1 MLAQIPLATL
11 AALLLVG
18 ADRAPSMKFPAPA
31 HATTIASTTL
41 STTSPKTA
49 STTSQS
55 AVLTNA
61 PAQQLNKAAPA
72 MNSPSTARSDTT
84 QTAPAETRLP
94 VWVYFQELRTQPC
107 QVCETPITD
116 LAVARRTQRRTLA
129 GVVDIHDMPLPQ
141 ECANAITATGATV
154 RVQSRWLNAIS
165 ALATPAQITALQK
178 LPQVLRVEHVRRGR
192 SIARDEMST
201 AAPLTQFTDDTD
213 IYGNAALQV
222 DQIDVRRLHNAG
234 YRGNGII
241 IGILDS
247 GFHRVH
253 EAFHSVEHPLQVIAE
268 WDFVKNDNNTDIQTG
283 DYATQHKH
291 GTWILG
297 TMAAYL
303 PNQMVGTAYEAR
315 FVLAKTE
322 NVASETS
329 IEEDFYVAGLEFV
342 EAHGADV
349 ATSSLGYIDWYTQAD
364 MNGVTAVTSIAV
376 NIATANGVVC
386 LTAAGNEG
394 HDTNAATN
402 TLIAPADAMQV
413 LTCGAV
419 DSAGTIA
426 SFSSSG
432 PSADGRVKPEILAM
446 GVTTATVNSTNTT
459 GLSGV
464 SGTSLSTPLLA
475 GAVAC
480 LLQARPDFTV
490 DSLRTALFATAS
502 RSDSSGTHP
511 DPLFV
516 TGYGIVKAFPAS
528 QFVTPCVGDIDGSRT
543 VDCADVGLVL
553 LDTGA
558 CVGCAADIDGSGFV
572 DSADVGLVLLNS
584 GACP

>member
-1 MLAQIPLATL
+1 MI
-11 AALLLVG
+11 
-18 ADRAPSMKFPAPA
+18 
-31 HATTIASTTL
+31 
-41 STTSPKTA
+41 
-49 STTSQS
+49 
-55 AVLTNA
+55 
-61 PAQQLNKAAPA
+61 
-72 MNSPSTARSDTT
+72 
-84 QTAPAETRLP
+84 
-94 VWVYFQELRTQPC
+94 
-107 QVCETPITD
+107 
-116 LAVARRTQRRTLA
+116 
-129 GVVDIHDMPLPQ
+129 GV
-141 ECANAITATGATV
+141 
-154 RVQSRWLNAIS
+154 
-165 ALATPAQITALQK
+165 
-178 LPQVLRVEHVRRGR
+178 
-192 SIARDEMST
+192 
-201 AAPLTQFTDDTD
+201 
-213 IYGNAALQV
+213 
-222 DQIDVRRLHNAG
+222 
-234 YRGNGII
+234 
-241 IGILDS
+241 LDS
-247 GFHRVH
+247 GFRRVH
-253 EAFHSVEHPLQVIAE
+253 QAFKSVEHPLQVIAE

-283 DYATQHKH
+283 DNSEQHKH

-303 PNQMVGTAYEAR
+303 PNQIIGTAYEAR

-322 NVASETS
+322 DVPTETP
-329 IEEDFYVAGLEFV
+329 IEEDYYVAGLEFV

-349 ATSSLGYIDWYTQAD
+349 VTSSIGYIDWYLQAD
-364 MNGVTAVTSIAV
+364 MNGVTAVTTKAV

-446 GVTTATVNSTNTT
+446 GVTTVTVNSTNTT

-528 QFVTPCVGDIDGSRT
+528 QFVTPCVGDLDGSRT
-543 VDCADVGLVL
+543 VDGRVR
-553 LDTGA
+553 
-558 CVGCAADIDGSGFV
+558 
-572 DSADVGLVLLNS
+572 
-584 GACP
+584 

>member
-1 MLAQIPLATL
+1 MIAQIPLATL

-18 ADRAPSMKFPAPA
+18 ADRAPSMKFLAPAPA
-31 HATTIASTTL
+31 TTITST
-41 STTSPKTA
+41 TA

-55 AVLTNA
+55 AALTNA
-61 PAQQLNKAAPA
+61 PAQQLNKAAPSI
-72 MNSPSTARSDTT
+72 NSPSTERSNAT
-84 QTAPAETRLP
+84 QTAPTETRLP

-107 QVCETPITD
+107 EACETAITD
-116 LAVARRTQRRTLA
+116 LAVARRSQRRTLP

-165 ALATPAQITALQK
+165 ALATPAQISALQK

-201 AAPLTQFTDDTD
+201 ATPLNQFAAATD
-213 IYGNAALQV
+213 IYGTAAAQV

-234 YRGNGII
+234 YRGNGIV
-241 IGILDS
+241 IGVLDS
-247 GFHRVH
+247 GFRRVH
-253 EAFHSVEHPLQVIAE
+253 QAFKSVEHPLQVIAE

-283 DYATQHKH
+283 DNSEQQKH

-297 TMAAYL
+297 TMAAYW
-303 PNQMVGTAYEAR
+303 PNQIVGTAYEAR

-322 NVASETS
+322 DVPTETP
-329 IEEDFYVAGLEFV
+329 IEEDYYVAGLEFV
-342 EAHGADV
+342 EAHGADIV
-349 ATSSLGYIDWYTQAD
+349 TSSLGYIDWYTQAD
-364 MNGVTAVTSIAV
+364 MNGVTAVTTKAV

-394 HDTNAATN
+394 HDTNPATN
-402 TLIAPADAMQV
+402 RLIAPADAMQV

-419 DSAGTIA
+419 DSAGAIA
-426 SFSSSG
+426 SFSSDG
-432 PSADGRVKPEILAM
+432 PSADGRVKPEILAL

-459 GLSGV
+459 GLTGV

-502 RSDSSGTHP
+502 RSDASGTHP

-516 TGYGIVKAFPAS
+516 AGYGIMKAFPAS
-528 QFVTPCVGDIDGSRT
+528 QFLTPCLGDLDSSREVDAADVSIT
-543 VDCADVGLVL
+543 LLEFGDCA
-553 LDTGA
+553 
-558 CVGCAADIDGSGFV
+558 GCAADLDNSGSV
-572 DSADVGLVLLNS
+572 DSGDVSLVLINS
-584 GACP
+584 GACQ

>member
-1 MLAQIPLATL
+1 VRAIPTQA
-11 AALLLVG
+11 
-18 ADRAPSMKFPAPA
+18 APSMMRPTPTQAAPAPA
-31 HATTIASTTL
+31 STTATT
-41 STTSPKTA
+41 TA
-49 STTSQS
+49 T
-55 AVLTNA
+55 TNA
-61 PAQQLNKAAPA
+61 PAQQLNKTIQA
-72 MNSPSTARSDTT
+72 
-84 QTAPAETRLP
+84 APAETRLP
-94 VWVYFQELRTQPC
+94 VWVYFKELRAQPC
-107 QVCETPITD
+107 EACETAITD
-116 LAVARRTQRRTLA
+116 LAVARRSQRRTLP
-129 GVVDIHDMPLPQ
+129 GIVDIHDMPLPQ
-141 ECANAITATGATV
+141 ECVNAVAATGATV

-192 SIARDEMST
+192 SNARDEMST
-201 AAPLTQFTDDTD
+201 ATPMQQFAAATD
-213 IYGNAALQV
+213 IYGNAAVQV

-234 YRGNGII
+234 YRGNGIV

-253 EAFHSVEHPLQVIAE
+253 QAFQSVEHPLQVIAE

-283 DYATQHKH
+283 DNSEQHKH

-303 PNQMVGTAYEAR
+303 PNQMIGTAYEAR

-322 NVASETS
+322 DVPTETP
-329 IEEDFYVAGLEFV
+329 IEEDYYVAGLEFV

-349 ATSSLGYIDWYTQAD
+349 VTSSLGYIDWYTQAD
-364 MNGVTAVTSIAV
+364 MNGVTAVTTKAV

-446 GVTTATVNSTNTT
+446 GVTTVTVNSTNTT

-528 QFVTPCVGDIDGSRT
+528 QFVTPCVGDLDGSRT
-543 VDCADVGLVL
+543 VDSADVGLVL

-558 CVGCAADIDGSGFV
+558 CVGCAADIDGSSFV

>member
-18 ADRAPSMKFPAPA
+18 ADRAPSMKFLAPA
-31 HATTIASTTL
+31 I
-41 STTSPKTA
+41 
-49 STTSQS
+49 
-55 AVLTNA
+55 
-61 PAQQLNKAAPA
+61 
-72 MNSPSTARSDTT
+72 NSPSTERSDAT

-94 VWVYFQELRTQPC
+94 VWVYFQELRAQPC
-107 QVCETPITD
+107 EACETAITD
-116 LAVARRTQRRTLA
+116 LAVARRSQRRTLP

-192 SIARDEMST
+192 SNARDEMST
-201 AAPLTQFTDDTD
+201 ATPMAQFAAATD
-213 IYGNAALQV
+213 IYGTAAAQV

-234 YRGNGII
+234 YRGNGIV
-241 IGILDS
+241 IGVLDS
-247 GFHRVH
+247 GFRRVH
-253 EAFHSVEHPLQVIAE
+253 QSFKSVEHPLQVIAE

-283 DYATQHKH
+283 DNSEQHKH

-297 TMAAYL
+297 TMAAYW
-303 PNQMVGTAYEAR
+303 PNQIVGTAYEAR

-322 NVASETS
+322 DVPTETP
-329 IEEDFYVAGLEFV
+329 IEEDYYVAGLEFV
-342 EAHGADV
+342 EAHGADIV
-349 ATSSLGYIDWYTQAD
+349 TSSLGYIDWYTQAD
-364 MNGVTAVTSIAV
+364 MNGVTAVTTKAV

-394 HDTNAATN
+394 HDTNPATN
-402 TLIAPADAMQV
+402 RLIAPADAMQV

-419 DSAGTIA
+419 DSAGAIA
-426 SFSSSG
+426 SFSSDG
-432 PSADGRVKPEILAM
+432 PSADGRVKPEILAL

-459 GLSGV
+459 GLTGV

-502 RSDSSGTHP
+502 RSDASGTHP

-516 TGYGIVKAFPAS
+516 TGYGIMKACPAS
-528 QFVTPCVGDIDGSRT
+528 QFLTPCLGDLDGSREVAAADVSIT
-543 VDCADVGLVL
+543 LLDFGDCA
-553 LDTGA
+553 
-558 CVGCAADIDGSGFV
+558 GCAAVVDNSGTV
-572 DSADVGLVLLNS
+572 DSGDVSLVLINS
-584 GACP
+584 GACQ

>member
-1 MLAQIPLATL
+1 MTPLLALTSMTALMLTVQQTSSFWKVPTTAT
-11 AALLLVG
+11 
-18 ADRAPSMKFPAPA
+18 R
-31 HATTIASTTL
+31 TTL
-41 STTSPKTA
+41 N
-49 STTSQS
+49 
-55 AVLTNA
+55 AV
-61 PAQQLNKAAPA
+61 QRAAPA
-72 MNSPSTARSDTT
+72 IKSPSTARSDAAP
-84 QTAPAETRLP
+84 TAPAETRLP
-94 VWVYFQELRTQPC
+94 VWVYFQELRAQPC
-107 QVCETPITD
+107 EACETPITD

-192 SIARDEMST
+192 SIAREEMST
-201 AAPLTQFTDDTD
+201 AAPLTQFADDTD

-234 YRGNGII
+234 YRGNGIV
-241 IGILDS
+241 IGVLDS
-247 GFHRVH
+247 GFRRVH
-253 EAFHSVEHPLQVIAE
+253 QAFQSVEHPLQVIAE

-322 NVASETS
+322 DVATETP

-364 MNGVTAVTSIAV
+364 MNGVTAVTTKAV
-376 NIATANGVVC
+376 NIATANGLVC
-386 LTAAGNEG
+386 LTAAGNSG
-394 HDTNAATN
+394 HDTNPATN
-402 TLIAPADAMQV
+402 TLVAPADAMQV

-419 DSAGTIA
+419 NSAGGIA
-426 SFSSSG
+426 NFSSSG
-432 PSADGRVKPEILAM
+432 PSADGRVKPEILAL
-446 GVTTATVNSTNTT
+446 GEFTSTINSTATS
-459 GLSGV
+459 GLSTLN
-464 SGTSLSTPLLA
+464 GTSLSTPLLA

-480 LLQARPDFTV
+480 VLQARPDFTV

-502 RSDSSGTHP
+502 QSDASGAHS

-516 TGYGIVKAFPAS
+516 TGYGIMQAFAAS
-528 QFVTPCVGDIDGSRT
+528 QFVTPCLGDLDGSRE
-543 VDCADVGLVL
+543 
-553 LDTGA
+553 
-558 CVGCAADIDGSGFV
+558 V
-572 DSADVGLVLLNS
+572 DSADVSMALLDFGDCAACAADLDHSGNVDSGDVALVLLSS
-584 GACP
+584 GACQ

>member
-11 AALLLVG
+11 TALLLVG
-18 ADRAPSMKFPAPA
+18 ADRAPSMKFLAPAP
-31 HATTIASTTL
+31 ATTIASTT
-41 STTSPKTA
+41 A
-49 STTSQS
+49 STSSQS
-55 AVLTNA
+55 AALTNA

-72 MNSPSTARSDTT
+72 MKSPFNARSDATP
-84 QTAPAETRLP
+84 TAPTETRLP
-94 VWVYFQELRTQPC
+94 VWVYFQELRAQPC

-116 LAVARRTQRRTLA
+116 LAVARRSQRRTLP

-201 AAPLTQFTDDTD
+201 AAPLTQFADDTD

-234 YRGNGII
+234 YRGNGIV
-241 IGILDS
+241 IGVLDS
-247 GFHRVH
+247 GFRRVH
-253 EAFHSVEHPLQVIAE
+253 QAFQSVEHPLQVIAE

-322 NVASETS
+322 DIATETP

-364 MNGVTAVTSIAV
+364 MNGVTAVTTKAV
-376 NIATANGVVC
+376 NIATANGLVC
-386 LTAAGNEG
+386 LTAAGNSG
-394 HDTNAATN
+394 HDTNPATN
-402 TLIAPADAMQV
+402 TLVAPADAMQV

-419 DSAGTIA
+419 NSAGGIA
-426 SFSSSG
+426 NFSSSG
-432 PSADGRVKPEILAM
+432 PSADGRVKPEILAL
-446 GVTTATVNSTNTT
+446 GEFTSTINSTATS
-459 GLSGV
+459 GLSTLN
-464 SGTSLSTPLLA
+464 GTSLSTPLLA

-480 LLQARPDFTV
+480 VLQARPDFTV

-502 RSDSSGTHP
+502 QSDASGAHS

-516 TGYGIVKAFPAS
+516 TGYGIMQAFAAS
-528 QFVTPCVGDIDGSRT
+528 QFVTPCLGDLDGSRE
-543 VDCADVGLVL
+543 
-553 LDTGA
+553 
-558 CVGCAADIDGSGFV
+558 V
-572 DSADVGLVLLNS
+572 DSADVSMALLDFGDCSGCAADLDNSGNVDSGDVALVLLSS
-584 GACP
+584 GACQ

>member
-11 AALLLVG
+11 TALLLVG
-18 ADRAPSMKFPAPA
+18 ADRAPSMKFLAPAP
-31 HATTIASTTL
+31 ATTIASTT
-41 STTSPKTA
+41 A
-49 STTSQS
+49 STSSQS
-55 AVLTNA
+55 AALTNA

-72 MNSPSTARSDTT
+72 MKSPFNARSDATP
-84 QTAPAETRLP
+84 TAPTETRLP
-94 VWVYFQELRTQPC
+94 VWVYFQELRAQPC

-116 LAVARRTQRRTLA
+116 LAVARRSQRRTLP

-201 AAPLTQFTDDTD
+201 AAPLTQFADDTD

-234 YRGNGII
+234 YRGNGIV
-241 IGILDS
+241 IGVLDS
-247 GFHRVH
+247 GFRRVH
-253 EAFHSVEHPLQVIAE
+253 QAFQSVEHPLQVIAE

-322 NVASETS
+322 DVATETP

-364 MNGVTAVTSIAV
+364 MNGVTAVTTKAV
-376 NIATANGVVC
+376 NIATANGLVC
-386 LTAAGNEG
+386 LTAAGNSG
-394 HDTNAATN
+394 HDTNPATN
-402 TLIAPADAMQV
+402 TLVAPADAMQV

-419 DSAGTIA
+419 NSAGGIA
-426 SFSSSG
+426 NFSSSG
-432 PSADGRVKPEILAM
+432 PSADGRVKPEILAL
-446 GVTTATVNSTNTT
+446 GEFTSTINSTATS
-459 GLSGV
+459 GLSTLN
-464 SGTSLSTPLLA
+464 GTSLSTPLLA

-480 LLQARPDFTV
+480 VLQARPDFTV

-502 RSDSSGTHP
+502 QSDASGAHS

-516 TGYGIVKAFPAS
+516 TGYGIMQAFAAS
-528 QFVTPCVGDIDGSRT
+528 QFVTPCLGDLDGSRE
-543 VDCADVGLVL
+543 
-553 LDTGA
+553 
-558 CVGCAADIDGSGFV
+558 V
-572 DSADVGLVLLNS
+572 DSADVSMALLDFGDCAGCAADLDNSGNVDSGDVALVLLSS
-584 GACP
+584 GACQ

>member
-1 MLAQIPLATL
+1 MIAQIPLATL
-11 AALLLVG
+11 ATLLLVG
-18 ADRAPSMKFPAPA
+18 ADRAPSMKF
-31 HATTIASTTL
+31 L
-41 STTSPKTA
+41 
-49 STTSQS
+49 
-55 AVLTNA
+55 
-61 PAQQLNKAAPA
+61 APA
-72 MNSPSTARSDTT
+72 MNSPSTARSAAT
-84 QTAPAETRLP
+84 QTAPAKNRLP
-94 VWVYFQELRTQPC
+94 VWVYFQELRAQPC
-107 QVCETPITD
+107 QACETAITD
-116 LAVARRTQRRTLA
+116 LAVARRTQRRTLP

-192 SIARDEMST
+192 SNARDEMST
-201 AAPLTQFTDDTD
+201 AAPLNQFAAATDL
-213 IYGNAALQV
+213 YGTAALQV

-234 YRGNGII
+234 YRGNGIV

-303 PNQMVGTAYEAR
+303 PNQIIGTAYEAR

-322 NVASETS
+322 DVPTETP

-342 EAHGADV
+342 EANGADL

-364 MNGVTAVTSIAV
+364 MNGVTAVTTKAV
-376 NIATANGVVC
+376 NIATANGLVC
-386 LTAAGNEG
+386 LTAAGNAG

-402 TLIAPADAMQV
+402 TLNAPADAMQV

-419 DSAGTIA
+419 DSAGAIA
-426 SFSSSG
+426 SFSSDG

-446 GVTTATVNSTNTT
+446 GVSTATVNSTNTT
-459 GLSGV
+459 GLTTV

-480 LLQARPDFTV
+480 VLQARPDFTV

-502 RSDSSGTHP
+502 RSDASGTHP

-516 TGYGIVKAFPAS
+516 TGYGIVKAFSAS
-528 QFVTPCVGDIDGSRT
+528 QFVTPCVGDLDGSRT
-543 VDCADVGLVL
+543 VDSADVGLVL

-558 CVGCAADIDGSGFV
+558 CVSCAADMDGNGFV

>member
-1 MLAQIPLATL
+1 MIAQIPLATL

-18 ADRAPSMKFPAPA
+18 ADRAPSMKFLAPA
-31 HATTIASTTL
+31 I
-41 STTSPKTA
+41 
-49 STTSQS
+49 
-55 AVLTNA
+55 
-61 PAQQLNKAAPA
+61 
-72 MNSPSTARSDTT
+72 NSPSTERSNAT
-84 QTAPAETRLP
+84 QTAPTETRLP
-94 VWVYFQELRTQPC
+94 VWVYFQELRAQPC
-107 QVCETPITD
+107 EACETAITD
-116 LAVARRTQRRTLA
+116 LAVARRSQRRTLP

-192 SIARDEMST
+192 SNARDEMST
-201 AAPLTQFTDDTD
+201 ATPMAQFAAATD
-213 IYGNAALQV
+213 IYGTAAAQV

-234 YRGNGII
+234 YRGNGIV
-241 IGILDS
+241 IGVLDS
-247 GFHRVH
+247 GFRRVH
-253 EAFHSVEHPLQVIAE
+253 QSFKSVEHPLQVIAE

-283 DYATQHKH
+283 DNSEQHKH

-297 TMAAYL
+297 TMAAYW
-303 PNQMVGTAYEAR
+303 PNQIVGTAYEAR

-322 NVASETS
+322 DVPTETPV
-329 IEEDFYVAGLEFV
+329 EEDYYVAGLEFV
-342 EAHGADV
+342 EAHGADIV
-349 ATSSLGYIDWYTQAD
+349 TSSLGYIDWYTQAD
-364 MNGVTAVTSIAV
+364 MNGVTAVTTKAV

-394 HDTNAATN
+394 HDTNPATN
-402 TLIAPADAMQV
+402 RLIAPADAMQV

-419 DSAGTIA
+419 DSAGAIA
-426 SFSSSG
+426 SFSSDG
-432 PSADGRVKPEILAM
+432 PSADGRVKPEILAL

-459 GLSGV
+459 GLTGV

-502 RSDSSGTHP
+502 RSDASGTHP

-516 TGYGIVKAFPAS
+516 AGYGIMKAFPAS
-528 QFVTPCVGDIDGSRT
+528 QFLTPCLGDLDGSREVDAADVSIT
-543 VDCADVGLVL
+543 LLDFGDCA
-553 LDTGA
+553 
-558 CVGCAADIDGSGFV
+558 GCAADLDNSGTV
-572 DSADVGLVLLNS
+572 DSGDVSLVLINS
-584 GACP
+584 GACQ

>member
-1 MLAQIPLATL
+1 MIAQIPLATF

-18 ADRAPSMKFPAPA
+18 ADRAPSMKFLAPAPA
-31 HATTIASTTL
+31 TTITST
-41 STTSPKTA
+41 TA

-55 AVLTNA
+55 AALTNA

-72 MNSPSTARSDTT
+72 IKSPSTERSDAT

-107 QVCETPITD
+107 EACETAITD
-116 LAVARRTQRRTLA
+116 LAVARRSQRRTLP

-192 SIARDEMST
+192 SNARDEMST
-201 AAPLTQFTDDTD
+201 TTPMAQFAAATD
-213 IYGNAALQV
+213 IYGYAATQV
-222 DQIDVRRLHNAG
+222 DQIDMRRLHNAG
-234 YRGNGII
+234 YRGNGIV

-253 EAFHSVEHPLQVIAE
+253 QAFQSVEHPLQVIAE

-283 DYATQHKH
+283 DNSEQHKH

-297 TMAAYL
+297 TMASYL
-303 PNQMVGTAYEAR
+303 PNQMIGTAYEAR

-322 NVASETS
+322 DVPTETP
-329 IEEDFYVAGLEFV
+329 IEEDYYVAGLEFV
-342 EAHGADV
+342 EAHGADIV
-349 ATSSLGYIDWYTQAD
+349 TSSLGYIDWYTQAD
-364 MNGVTAVTSIAV
+364 MNGVTAVTTKAV

-394 HDTNAATN
+394 HDTNPATN
-402 TLIAPADAMQV
+402 RLIAPADAMQV

-419 DSAGTIA
+419 DSAGAIA
-426 SFSSSG
+426 SFSSDG

-446 GVTTATVNSTNTT
+446 GVTTVTVNSTNTT

-502 RSDSSGTHP
+502 RSDARGTHP

-516 TGYGIVKAFPAS
+516 TGYGIMKAFSAS
-528 QFVTPCVGDIDGSRT
+528 QFVTPCLGDLDGSREVDAGDVSIT
-543 VDCADVGLVL
+543 LLEFGDCAGCEAD
-553 LDTGA
+553 LDNSGA
-558 CVGCAADIDGSGFV
+558 V
-572 DSADVGLVLLNS
+572 DSGDVSLVLLNS
-584 GACP
+584 GACQ

>member
-1 MLAQIPLATL
+1 MITQIPLATL

-18 ADRAPSMKFPAPA
+18 ADRAPSMKFLAPA
-31 HATTIASTTL
+31 I
-41 STTSPKTA
+41 K
-49 STTSQS
+49 
-55 AVLTNA
+55 
-61 PAQQLNKAAPA
+61 
-72 MNSPSTARSDTT
+72 SPSTERSDAT

-94 VWVYFQELRTQPC
+94 VWVYFQELRAQPC
-107 QVCETPITD
+107 EACETAITD
-116 LAVARRTQRRTLA
+116 LAVARRSQRRTLP

-192 SIARDEMST
+192 SNARNEMST
-201 AAPLTQFTDDTD
+201 ATPMAQFAAATD
-213 IYGNAALQV
+213 IYGNAAAQV

-234 YRGNGII
+234 YRGNGIV
-241 IGILDS
+241 IGVLDS
-247 GFHRVH
+247 GFRRVH
-253 EAFHSVEHPLQVIAE
+253 QSFKSVEHPLQVIAE

-283 DYATQHKH
+283 DNSEQHKH

-297 TMAAYL
+297 TMAAYW
-303 PNQMVGTAYEAR
+303 PNQIVGTAYEAR

-322 NVASETS
+322 DVPTETPV
-329 IEEDFYVAGLEFV
+329 EEDYYVAGLEFV
-342 EAHGADV
+342 EAHGADIV
-349 ATSSLGYIDWYTQAD
+349 TSSLGYIDWYTQAD
-364 MNGVTAVTSIAV
+364 MNGVTAVTTKAV

-394 HDTNAATN
+394 HDTNPATN

-419 DSAGTIA
+419 DSAGAIA
-426 SFSSSG
+426 SFSSDG
-432 PSADGRVKPEILAM
+432 PSADGRVKPEILAL

-459 GLSGV
+459 GLTGV

-502 RSDSSGTHP
+502 RSDASGTHP

-516 TGYGIVKAFPAS
+516 TGYGIMKAFPAS
-528 QFVTPCVGDIDGSRT
+528 QFLTPCLGDLDGSREVDAADVSIT
-543 VDCADVGLVL
+543 LLDFGDCA
-553 LDTGA
+553 
-558 CVGCAADIDGSGFV
+558 GCAADVDNSGSV
-572 DSADVGLVLLNS
+572 DSGDVSLVLINS
-584 GACP
+584 GACQ

>member
-18 ADRAPSMKFPAPA
+18 AHRAPSMKFLAP
-31 HATTIASTTL
+31 
-41 STTSPKTA
+41 
-49 STTSQS
+49 
-55 AVLTNA
+55 
-61 PAQQLNKAAPA
+61 APA
-72 MNSPSTARSDTT
+72 MNSPFNEPSDAA
-84 QTAPAETRLP
+84 QTAPTETRLP
-94 VWVYFQELRTQPC
+94 VWVYFQEMRVAPC
-107 QVCETPITD
+107 EACDTAITD
-116 LAVARRTQRRTLA
+116 LAVARRTQRRTLP

-165 ALATPAQITALQK
+165 ALATPAQIAALKK
-178 LPQVLRVEHVRRGR
+178 LPAVTRVEHVRRGR
-192 SIARDEMST
+192 SNARDEMST
-201 AAPLTQFTDDTD
+201 ATSVNQFAADTD
-213 IYGNAALQV
+213 IYGNAAAQV
-222 DQIDVRRLHNAG
+222 DQIDIRRLHNAG
-234 YRGNGII
+234 YRGNGIV
-241 IGILDS
+241 IGILDT
-247 GFHRVH
+247 GFRRVH
-253 EAFHSVEHPLQVIAE
+253 EAFHSVDHPLQVIAE
-268 WDFVKNDNNTDIQTG
+268 WDFVNNDNNTDIQTG
-283 DYATQHKH
+283 DYATQHRH

-322 NVASETS
+322 NVATETP

-342 EAHGADV
+342 EANGADL

-364 MNGVTAVTSIAV
+364 MNGVTAVTTKAV
-376 NIATANGVVC
+376 NIATANGLVC

-402 TLIAPADAMQV
+402 TLLAPADAMQV

-419 DSAGTIA
+419 DGADGVA
-426 SFSSSG
+426 NFSSSG
-432 PSADGRVKPEILAM
+432 PSADGRVKPEILAL
-446 GVTTATVNSTNTT
+446 GVNTATINSTVTT
-459 GLSGV
+459 GLSTV

-480 LLQARPDFTV
+480 VLQARPDFTV

-502 RSDSSGTHP
+502 RSDASGTHP

-516 TGYGIVKAFPAS
+516 TGYGIMKAFSAS
-528 QFVTPCVGDIDGSRT
+528 QFVTPCPGDLDGSRE
-543 VDCADVGLVL
+543 
-553 LDTGA
+553 
-558 CVGCAADIDGSGFV
+558 V
-572 DSADVGLVLLNS
+572 DSADVGLVLLDMGACVDCAADLDHSGVVNSSDISLVLLNS

>member
-18 ADRAPSMKFPAPA
+18 ADRAPSMKFLAPA
-31 HATTIASTTL
+31 I
-41 STTSPKTA
+41 
-49 STTSQS
+49 
-55 AVLTNA
+55 
-61 PAQQLNKAAPA
+61 
-72 MNSPSTARSDTT
+72 NSPSTERSDAT

-94 VWVYFQELRTQPC
+94 VWVYFQELRAQPC
-107 QVCETPITD
+107 EACETAITD
-116 LAVARRTQRRTLA
+116 LAVARRSQRRTLP

-192 SIARDEMST
+192 SNARDEMST
-201 AAPLTQFTDDTD
+201 ATPMAQFAAATD
-213 IYGNAALQV
+213 IYGNAAAQV

-234 YRGNGII
+234 YRGNGIV
-241 IGILDS
+241 IGVLDS
-247 GFHRVH
+247 GFRRVH
-253 EAFHSVEHPLQVIAE
+253 QAFKSVEHPLQVIAE

-283 DYATQHKH
+283 DNSEQHKH

-297 TMAAYL
+297 TMAAYW

-322 NVASETS
+322 DVPTETP
-329 IEEDFYVAGLEFV
+329 IEEDYYVAGLEFV
-342 EAHGADV
+342 EAHGADIV
-349 ATSSLGYIDWYTQAD
+349 TSSLGYIDWYTQAD
-364 MNGVTAVTSIAV
+364 MNGVTAVTTKAV

-394 HDTNAATN
+394 HDTNPATN
-402 TLIAPADAMQV
+402 RLIAPADAMQV

-419 DSAGTIA
+419 DSAGAIA
-426 SFSSSG
+426 SFSSDG
-432 PSADGRVKPEILAM
+432 PSADGRVKPEILAL

-459 GLSGV
+459 GLTGV

-502 RSDSSGTHP
+502 RSDASGTHP

-516 TGYGIVKAFPAS
+516 TGYGIMKAFPAS
-528 QFVTPCVGDIDGSRT
+528 QFLTPCLGDLDGSREVDAADVSIT
-543 VDCADVGLVL
+543 LLDFGDCA
-553 LDTGA
+553 
-558 CVGCAADIDGSGFV
+558 GCAADVDNSGSV
-572 DSADVGLVLLNS
+572 DSGDVSLVLINS
-584 GACP
+584 GACQ

>member
-1 MLAQIPLATL
+1 MLTVQQTSSFWKVPTTAT
-11 AALLLVG
+11 
-18 ADRAPSMKFPAPA
+18 R
-31 HATTIASTTL
+31 TTL
-41 STTSPKTA
+41 N
-49 STTSQS
+49 
-55 AVLTNA
+55 AV
-61 PAQQLNKAAPA
+61 QRAAPA
-72 MNSPSTARSDTT
+72 IKSPSTARSDTT
-84 QTAPAETRLP
+84 QTAPTETRIP
-94 VWVYFQELRTQPC
+94 VWVYFQELRAQPC
-107 QVCETPITD
+107 EACETAITD
-116 LAVARRTQRRTLA
+116 LAVARRSQRRTLP

-192 SIARDEMST
+192 SNARDEMST
-201 AAPLTQFTDDTD
+201 ATPMQQFAAATD
-213 IYGNAALQV
+213 IYGNAAVQV

-234 YRGNGII
+234 YRGNGIV

-247 GFHRVH
+247 GFRRVH
-253 EAFHSVEHPLQVIAE
+253 QAFQSVEHPLQVIAE

-283 DYATQHKH
+283 DNSEQHKH

-303 PNQMVGTAYEAR
+303 PNQIIGTAYEAR

-322 NVASETS
+322 DVPTETP
-329 IEEDFYVAGLEFV
+329 IEEDYYVAGLEFV
-342 EAHGADV
+342 EANGADV
-349 ATSSLGYIDWYTQAD
+349 ATSSLGYIIWYTQAD
-364 MNGVTAVTSIAV
+364 MNGVTAVTTKAV

-446 GVTTATVNSTNTT
+446 GVTTVTVNSTNTT

-528 QFVTPCVGDIDGSRT
+528 QFVTPCVGDLDGSRT
-543 VDCADVGLVL
+543 VDSADVGLVL

-558 CVGCAADIDGSGFV
+558 CVSCAADMDGSGFV

>member
-1 MLAQIPLATL
+1 MLAQMTIATI
-11 AALLLVG
+11 AALLLA
-18 ADRAPSMKFPAPA
+18 ADRAPSLKLPAPTPTQA
-31 HATTIASTTL
+31 APATT
-41 STTSPKTA
+41 TA
-49 STTSQS
+49 STNART
-55 AVLTNA
+55 TA
-61 PAQQLNKAAPA
+61 PAIQINK
-72 MNSPSTARSDTT
+72 SI
-84 QTAPAETRLP
+84 QTAPTETRLP
-94 VWVYFQELRTQPC
+94 VWVYFKELRAQPC
-107 QVCETPITD
+107 EACETPITD
-116 LAVARRTQRRTLA
+116 LAVARRSLRRTLP

-201 AAPLTQFTDDTD
+201 ATPLTQFTALEDL
-213 IYGNAALQV
+213 YGNAAAQV

-234 YRGNGII
+234 YRGNGIV
-241 IGILDS
+241 IGVLDS

-253 EAFHSVEHPLQVIAE
+253 QAFQSVEHPLQVIAE

-283 DYATQHKH
+283 DNSEQHKH

-303 PNQMVGTAYEAR
+303 PNQIVGTAYEAR
-315 FVLAKTE
+315 FVLARTE
-322 NVASETS
+322 DVPTETPV
-329 IEEDFYVAGLEFV
+329 EEDYYVAGLEFV

-349 ATSSLGYIDWYTQAD
+349 VTSSLGYIDWYTQAD
-364 MNGVTAVTSIAV
+364 MNGVTAVTTKAV

-386 LTAAGNEG
+386 LTAAGNAG
-394 HDTNAATN
+394 HDTNPATN
-402 TLIAPADAMQV
+402 TLNAPADAMQV
-413 LTCGAV
+413 FTCGAV
-419 DSAGTIA
+419 DSAGVIA
-426 SFSSSG
+426 SFSSDG

-446 GVTTATVNSTNTT
+446 GVTTVTVNSTNTT

-502 RSDSSGTHP
+502 RSDASGTHP

-516 TGYGIVKAFPAS
+516 TGYGIMKAFSAS
-528 QFVTPCVGDIDGSRT
+528 QFVTPCLGDLDGSRE
-543 VDCADVGLVL
+543 VDAGDVSITL
-553 LDTGA
+553 LDFGD
-558 CVGCAADIDGSGFV
+558 CSGCAADVDNSGTV
-572 DSADVGLVLLNS
+572 DSGDVSLVLLNS
-584 GACP
+584 GACQ

>member
-1 MLAQIPLATL
+1 MLAQISMATI
-11 AALLLVG
+11 AALLLA
-18 ADRAPSMKFPAPA
+18 ADRAPSLKLPAPTPTPAPA
-31 HATTIASTTL
+31 QAAPATT
-41 STTSPKTA
+41 TA
-49 STTSQS
+49 STNART
-55 AVLTNA
+55 TA
-61 PAQQLNKAAPA
+61 PAIQLNK
-72 MNSPSTARSDTT
+72 TI
-84 QTAPAETRLP
+84 QTAPTETRLP
-94 VWVYFQELRTQPC
+94 VWVYFKELRAQPC
-107 QVCETPITD
+107 QACETAITD
-116 LAVARRTQRRTLA
+116 LAVARRSQRRTLP

-192 SIARDEMST
+192 SNARDEMST
-201 AAPLTQFTDDTD
+201 ATPMQQFAAATD
-213 IYGNAALQV
+213 IYGNAAVQV

-234 YRGNGII
+234 YRGNGIV

-247 GFHRVH
+247 GFRRVH
-253 EAFHSVEHPLQVIAE
+253 QAFKSVEHPLQVIAE

-283 DYATQHKH
+283 DNSEQHKH

-303 PNQMVGTAYEAR
+303 PNQIIGTAYEAR

-322 NVASETS
+322 DVPTETP
-329 IEEDFYVAGLEFV
+329 IEEDYYVAGLEFV

-349 ATSSLGYIDWYTQAD
+349 VTSSIGYIDWYSQAD
-364 MNGVTAVTSIAV
+364 MNGVTAVTTKAV

-528 QFVTPCVGDIDGSRT
+528 QFVTPCVGDLDGSRT
-543 VDCADVGLVL
+543 VDSADVGLVL

-558 CVGCAADIDGSGFV
+558 CVSCAADMDGSGFV

>member
-1 MLAQIPLATL
+1 MLVQMTIATM
-11 AALLLVG
+11 AALLLA
-18 ADRAPSMKFPAPA
+18 ADRAPSLKLPAHTPTPAQAAPA
-31 HATTIASTTL
+31 TT
-41 STTSPKTA
+41 TA
-49 STTSQS
+49 STNARTH
-55 AVLTNA
+55 A
-61 PAQQLNKAAPA
+61 PAIQLNK
-72 MNSPSTARSDTT
+72 TI
-84 QTAPAETRLP
+84 QTAPTETRLP
-94 VWVYFQELRTQPC
+94 VWVYFQELRAQPC
-107 QVCETPITD
+107 QACETAITD
-116 LAVARRTQRRTLA
+116 LAVARRSQRRTLP
-129 GVVDIHDMPLPQ
+129 GIVDIHDMPLPQ

-192 SIARDEMST
+192 SNARNEMST
-201 AAPLTQFTDDTD
+201 ATPMQQFAAATD
-213 IYGNAALQV
+213 IYGNAAAQV

-234 YRGNGII
+234 YRGNGIV

-253 EAFHSVEHPLQVIAE
+253 QAFQSVEHPLQVIAE

-283 DYATQHKH
+283 DNSEQHKH

-322 NVASETS
+322 DVPTETPV
-329 IEEDFYVAGLEFV
+329 EEDYYVAGLEFV
-342 EAHGADV
+342 EAHGADIV
-349 ATSSLGYIDWYTQAD
+349 TSSLGYIDWYTQAD
-364 MNGVTAVTSIAV
+364 MNGVTAVTTKAV

-528 QFVTPCVGDIDGSRT
+528 QFVTPCVGDLDGSRT
-543 VDCADVGLVL
+543 VDSADVGLVL

>member
-18 ADRAPSMKFPAPA
+18 ADRAPSMKFLAPA
-31 HATTIASTTL
+31 I
-41 STTSPKTA
+41 
-49 STTSQS
+49 
-55 AVLTNA
+55 
-61 PAQQLNKAAPA
+61 
-72 MNSPSTARSDTT
+72 NSPSTERSDAT

-94 VWVYFQELRTQPC
+94 VWVYFQELRAQPC
-107 QVCETPITD
+107 EACETAITD
-116 LAVARRTQRRTLA
+116 LAVARRSQRRTLP

-192 SIARDEMST
+192 SNARDEMST
-201 AAPLTQFTDDTD
+201 ATPMAQFAAATD
-213 IYGNAALQV
+213 IYGNAAAQV

-234 YRGNGII
+234 YRGNGIV
-241 IGILDS
+241 IGVLDS
-247 GFHRVH
+247 GFRRVH
-253 EAFHSVEHPLQVIAE
+253 QAFKSVEHPLQVIAE

-283 DYATQHKH
+283 DNSEQHKH

-297 TMAAYL
+297 TMAAYW
-303 PNQMVGTAYEAR
+303 PNQIVGTAYEAR

-322 NVASETS
+322 DVPTETP
-329 IEEDFYVAGLEFV
+329 IEEDYYVAGLEFV
-342 EAHGADV
+342 EAHGADIV
-349 ATSSLGYIDWYTQAD
+349 TSSLGYIDWYTQAD
-364 MNGVTAVTSIAV
+364 MNGVTAVTTKAV

-394 HDTNAATN
+394 HDTNPATN
-402 TLIAPADAMQV
+402 RLIAPADAMQV

-419 DSAGTIA
+419 DSAGAIA
-426 SFSSSG
+426 SFSSDG
-432 PSADGRVKPEILAM
+432 PSADGRVKPEILAL

-459 GLSGV
+459 GLTGV

-502 RSDSSGTHP
+502 RSDASGTHP

-516 TGYGIVKAFPAS
+516 TGYGIMKAFPAS
-528 QFVTPCVGDIDGSRT
+528 QFLTPCLGDLDGSREVDAADVSIT
-543 VDCADVGLVL
+543 LLDFGDCA
-553 LDTGA
+553 
-558 CVGCAADIDGSGFV
+558 GCAADVDNSGSV
-572 DSADVGLVLLNS
+572 DSGDVSLVLINS
-584 GACP
+584 GACQ

>member
-18 ADRAPSMKFPAPA
+18 ADRAPSMKFLAPA
-31 HATTIASTTL
+31 I
-41 STTSPKTA
+41 
-49 STTSQS
+49 
-55 AVLTNA
+55 
-61 PAQQLNKAAPA
+61 
-72 MNSPSTARSDTT
+72 NSPSTERSDAT

-94 VWVYFQELRTQPC
+94 VWVYFQELRAQPC
-107 QVCETPITD
+107 EACETAITD
-116 LAVARRTQRRTLA
+116 LAVARRSQRRTLP

-192 SIARDEMST
+192 SNARNEMST
-201 AAPLTQFTDDTD
+201 ATPMAQFAAATD
-213 IYGNAALQV
+213 IYGNAAAQV

-234 YRGNGII
+234 YRGNGIV
-241 IGILDS
+241 IGVLDS
-247 GFHRVH
+247 GFRRVH
-253 EAFHSVEHPLQVIAE
+253 QSFKSVEHPLQVIAE

-283 DYATQHKH
+283 DNSEQHKH

-297 TMAAYL
+297 TMAAYW
-303 PNQMVGTAYEAR
+303 PNQIVGTAYEAR

-322 NVASETS
+322 DVPTETP
-329 IEEDFYVAGLEFV
+329 IEEDYYVAGLEFV
-342 EAHGADV
+342 EAHGADIV
-349 ATSSLGYIDWYTQAD
+349 TSSLGYIDWYTQAD
-364 MNGVTAVTSIAV
+364 MNGVTAVTTKAV

-394 HDTNAATN
+394 HDTNPATN
-402 TLIAPADAMQV
+402 RLIAPADAMQV

-419 DSAGTIA
+419 DSAGAIA
-426 SFSSSG
+426 SFSSDG
-432 PSADGRVKPEILAM
+432 PSADGRVKPEILAL

-459 GLSGV
+459 GLTGV

-502 RSDSSGTHP
+502 RSDVSGTHP

-516 TGYGIVKAFPAS
+516 TGYGIMKAFPAS
-528 QFVTPCVGDIDGSRT
+528 QFLTPCLGDLDGSREVDAADVSIT
-543 VDCADVGLVL
+543 LLDFGDCA
-553 LDTGA
+553 
-558 CVGCAADIDGSGFV
+558 GCAADLDNSGTV
-572 DSADVGLVLLNS
+572 DSGDVSLVLINS
-584 GACP
+584 GACQ

>member
-1 MLAQIPLATL
+1 MLAQMTIATI
-11 AALLLVG
+11 AALLLA
-18 ADRAPSMKFPAPA
+18 ADRAPSLKLPAPTPTQA
-31 HATTIASTTL
+31 APATT
-41 STTSPKTA
+41 TA
-49 STTSQS
+49 STN
-55 AVLTNA
+55 ARTNA
-61 PAQQLNKAAPA
+61 PAIQINK
-72 MNSPSTARSDTT
+72 SI
-84 QTAPAETRLP
+84 QTAPTETRLP
-94 VWVYFQELRTQPC
+94 VWVYFKELRAQPC
-107 QVCETPITD
+107 EACETPITD
-116 LAVARRTQRRTLA
+116 LAVARRSLRRTLP

-192 SIARDEMST
+192 SIARDEIPT
-201 AAPLTQFTDDTD
+201 ATPLDQFTALEDL
-213 IYGNAALQV
+213 YGTSAAQV

-234 YRGNGII
+234 YRGNGMI

-247 GFHRVH
+247 GFRRVH

-322 NVASETS
+322 DVPTETP
-329 IEEDFYVAGLEFV
+329 IEEDYYVAGLEFV

-349 ATSSLGYIDWYTQAD
+349 VTSSLGYIDWYTQAD
-364 MNGVTAVTSIAV
+364 MNGVTAVTTKAV

-386 LTAAGNEG
+386 LSAAGNEG
-394 HDTNAATN
+394 HDTNPATN

-419 DSAGTIA
+419 DSAGVIA
-426 SFSSSG
+426 SFSSDG
-432 PSADGRVKPEILAM
+432 PSADGRVKPEILAL
-446 GVTTATVNSTNTT
+446 GVNTATINSTVTT
-459 GLSGV
+459 GLSNV

-502 RSDSSGTHP
+502 RSDASGTHP

-516 TGYGIVKAFPAS
+516 TGYGIMKAFSAS
-528 QFVTPCVGDIDGSRT
+528 QFVTPCLGDLDGSRE
-543 VDCADVGLVL
+543 VDAGDVSITL
-553 LDTGA
+553 LDFGA
-558 CVGCAADIDGSGFV
+558 CLGCAADLDNSGAV
-572 DSADVGLVLLNS
+572 DSGDVSLVLLNS
-584 GACP
+584 GACQ

>member
-1 MLAQIPLATL
+1 
-11 AALLLVG
+11 
-18 ADRAPSMKFPAPA
+18 MK
-31 HATTIASTTL
+31 
-41 STTSPKTA
+41 SPF
-49 STTSQS
+49 
-55 AVLTNA
+55 N
-61 PAQQLNKAAPA
+61 
-72 MNSPSTARSDTT
+72 ARSDATP
-84 QTAPAETRLP
+84 TAPTETRLP
-94 VWVYFQELRTQPC
+94 VWVYFQELRAQPC

-116 LAVARRTQRRTLA
+116 LAVARRSQRRTLP

-201 AAPLTQFTDDTD
+201 AAPLTQFADDTD
-213 IYGNAALQV
+213 LYGNAALQV

-234 YRGNGII
+234 YRGNGIV
-241 IGILDS
+241 IGVLDS
-247 GFHRVH
+247 GFRRVH
-253 EAFHSVEHPLQVIAE
+253 QAFQSVEHPLQVIAE

-322 NVASETS
+322 DIATETP

-364 MNGVTAVTSIAV
+364 MNGVTAVTTKAV
-376 NIATANGVVC
+376 NIATANGLVC
-386 LTAAGNEG
+386 LTAAGNSG
-394 HDTNAATN
+394 HDTNPATN
-402 TLIAPADAMQV
+402 TLVAPADAMQV

-419 DSAGTIA
+419 NSAGGIA
-426 SFSSSG
+426 NFSSSG
-432 PSADGRVKPEILAM
+432 PSADGRVKPEILAL
-446 GVTTATVNSTNTT
+446 GEFTSTINSTATT
-459 GLSGV
+459 GLSTLN
-464 SGTSLSTPLLA
+464 GTSLSTPLLA

-480 LLQARPDFTV
+480 VLQARPDFTV

-502 RSDSSGTHP
+502 QSDASGAHS

-516 TGYGIVKAFPAS
+516 TGYGIMQAFAAS
-528 QFVTPCVGDIDGSRT
+528 QFVTPCLGDLDGSRE
-543 VDCADVGLVL
+543 
-553 LDTGA
+553 
-558 CVGCAADIDGSGFV
+558 V
-572 DSADVGLVLLNS
+572 DSADVSMALLDFGDCSGCAADLDNSGNVDSGDVALVLLSS
-584 GACP
+584 GACQ

>member
-18 ADRAPSMKFPAPA
+18 AHRAPSMKFLAP
-31 HATTIASTTL
+31 
-41 STTSPKTA
+41 
-49 STTSQS
+49 
-55 AVLTNA
+55 
-61 PAQQLNKAAPA
+61 APA
-72 MNSPSTARSDTT
+72 MNSPFNEPSDAA
-84 QTAPAETRLP
+84 QTAPTETRLP
-94 VWVYFQELRTQPC
+94 VWVYFQELRAQPC

-116 LAVARRTQRRTLA
+116 LAVARRTQRRTLP

-165 ALATPAQITALQK
+165 ALATPAQIAALKK
-178 LPQVLRVEHVRRGR
+178 LPAVTRVEHVRRGR
-192 SIARDEMST
+192 SNARDEMST
-201 AAPLTQFTDDTD
+201 ATSVNQFAADTD
-213 IYGNAALQV
+213 IYGNAAAQV
-222 DQIDVRRLHNAG
+222 DQIDIRRLHNAG
-234 YRGNGII
+234 YRGNGIV
-241 IGILDS
+241 IGILDT
-247 GFHRVH
+247 GFRRVH
-253 EAFHSVEHPLQVIAE
+253 EAFHSVDHPLQVIAE
-268 WDFVKNDNNTDIQTG
+268 WDFVNNDNNTDIQTG
-283 DYATQHKH
+283 DYATQHRH

-322 NVASETS
+322 NVATETP

-342 EAHGADV
+342 EANGADL

-364 MNGVTAVTSIAV
+364 MNGVTAVTTKAV
-376 NIATANGVVC
+376 NIATANGLVC

-402 TLIAPADAMQV
+402 TLLAPADAMQV

-419 DSAGTIA
+419 DGADGVA
-426 SFSSSG
+426 NFSSSG
-432 PSADGRVKPEILAM
+432 PSADGRVKPEILAL
-446 GVTTATVNSTNTT
+446 GVNTATINSTVTT
-459 GLSGV
+459 GLSTV

-480 LLQARPDFTV
+480 VLQARPDFTV

-502 RSDSSGTHP
+502 RSDASGTHP

-516 TGYGIVKAFPAS
+516 TGYGIMKAFSAS
-528 QFVTPCVGDIDGSRT
+528 QFVTPCPGDLDGSRE
-543 VDCADVGLVL
+543 
-553 LDTGA
+553 
-558 CVGCAADIDGSGFV
+558 V
-572 DSADVGLVLLNS
+572 DSADVGLVLLDMGACVDCAADLDHSGVVNSSDISLVLLNS

>member
-1 MLAQIPLATL
+1 MTPLLALTSMTALMLTVQQTSSFWKVPTTAT
-11 AALLLVG
+11 
-18 ADRAPSMKFPAPA
+18 R
-31 HATTIASTTL
+31 TTL
-41 STTSPKTA
+41 N
-49 STTSQS
+49 
-55 AVLTNA
+55 AVQRAA
-61 PAQQLNKAAPA
+61 PVQQLNKAAPA
-72 MNSPSTARSDTT
+72 MNSPSTARSDAAP
-84 QTAPAETRLP
+84 TAPTETRLP
-94 VWVYFQELRTQPC
+94 VWVYFQELRAQPC

-116 LAVARRTQRRTLA
+116 LAVARRTQRRTLP

-192 SIARDEMST
+192 SNARNEMST
-201 AAPLTQFTDDTD
+201 ATPMQQFAAATD
-213 IYGNAALQV
+213 IYGTAAAQV

-234 YRGNGII
+234 YRGNGIV

-253 EAFHSVEHPLQVIAE
+253 QAFQSVEHPLQVIAE

-283 DYATQHKH
+283 DNSEQHKH

-303 PNQMVGTAYEAR
+303 PNQIIGTAYEAR

-322 NVASETS
+322 DVPTETP
-329 IEEDFYVAGLEFV
+329 IEEDYYVAGLEFV

-349 ATSSLGYIDWYTQAD
+349 VTSSLGYIDWYTQAD
-364 MNGVTAVTSIAV
+364 MNGVTAVTTKAV

-446 GVTTATVNSTNTT
+446 GVTTATVNSTSTT

-543 VDCADVGLVL
+543 VDSADVGLVL

>member
-18 ADRAPSMKFPAPA
+18 ADRAPSMKFLAPA
-31 HATTIASTTL
+31 I
-41 STTSPKTA
+41 
-49 STTSQS
+49 
-55 AVLTNA
+55 
-61 PAQQLNKAAPA
+61 
-72 MNSPSTARSDTT
+72 NSPSTERSDAT

-94 VWVYFQELRTQPC
+94 VWVYFQELRAQPC
-107 QVCETPITD
+107 EACETAITD
-116 LAVARRTQRRTLA
+116 LAVARRSQRRTLP

-192 SIARDEMST
+192 SNARDEMST
-201 AAPLTQFTDDTD
+201 ATPMAQFAAATD
-213 IYGNAALQV
+213 IYGNAAAQV

-234 YRGNGII
+234 YRGNGIV
-241 IGILDS
+241 IGVLDS
-247 GFHRVH
+247 GFRRVH
-253 EAFHSVEHPLQVIAE
+253 QAFKSVEHPLQVIAE

-283 DYATQHKH
+283 DNSEQHKH

-297 TMAAYL
+297 TMAAYW
-303 PNQMVGTAYEAR
+303 PNQIVGTAYEAR

-322 NVASETS
+322 DVPTETP
-329 IEEDFYVAGLEFV
+329 IEEDYYVAGLEFV
-342 EAHGADV
+342 EAHGADIV
-349 ATSSLGYIDWYTQAD
+349 TSSLGYIDWYTQAD
-364 MNGVTAVTSIAV
+364 MNGVTAVTTKAV

-394 HDTNAATN
+394 HDTNPATN

-419 DSAGTIA
+419 DSAGAIA
-426 SFSSSG
+426 SFSSDG
-432 PSADGRVKPEILAM
+432 PSADGRVKPEILAL

-459 GLSGV
+459 GLTGV

-502 RSDSSGTHP
+502 RSDASGTHP

-516 TGYGIVKAFPAS
+516 TGYGIMKAFPAS
-528 QFVTPCVGDIDGSRT
+528 QFLTPCLGDLDGSREVDAADVSIT
-543 VDCADVGLVL
+543 LLDFGDCA
-553 LDTGA
+553 
-558 CVGCAADIDGSGFV
+558 GCAADVDNSGSV
-572 DSADVGLVLLNS
+572 DSGDVSLVLINS
-584 GACP
+584 GACQ